1 MIMKTVLSAALAGIL
16 VSAGLATAHEGHE
29 HKAMGTVAAVDAK
42 HIEVADKDGKKTSIQ
57 LAPDTKYLHGT
68 MAAEASHVKVGQRVV
83 VVYVENEKDKTSVAK
98 QVLLGVTEKDP
109 APAKP
114 HEHH

>member
-1 MIMKTVLSAALAGIL
+1 MMRKMLSAVFAALWL
-16 VSAGLATAHEGHE
+16 SAGLATAHEGHE

-57 LAPDTKYLHGT
+57 LTPATKYLHGA
-68 MAAEASHVKVGQRVV
+68 MAAEVSHVTVGQRVV
-83 VVYVENEKDKTSVAK
+83 VVYVENEKDKTNVAK

-114 HEHH
+114 HGHH